1 MEPHKPKPP
10 VPPGTFYLQPLYYRY
25 PFDLHRPLH
34 NFPYTSSSRKL
45 GSHDVERVQCTTN
58 MDNHGIARVA
68 RTARTEE
75 QQQQDLEK
83 IRKYRQLDDA
93 IREKTCRDAYDDPAL
108 FPLTSKLLRLNPE
121 YYTIW
126 NVRRRCLTSGLL
138 SRPLAGSSPS
148 RASPSTS
155 PSTSTNPSSD
165 ASSSSSSAVIPP
177 NPASPTT
184 GRSGTTA
191 DAESASADADADVL
205 RSELTFTVPLLLEF
219 PKCYW
224 IWKYR
229 KWILEQAILRLPR
242 PVASN
247 VWEAELALAS
257 KMLVKDRRNFHAWG
271 YRRYLVARLESAD
284 LLGRSL
290 VEHEFA
296 YTTKM
301 IKGDLSN
308 FSAWHNRG
316 RLMIRVLNERR
327 ADGGARTTFLDTEL
341 NLVQDAL
348 NVGPEDQ
355 SLWYYHRYL
364 ISQVIGSEGNATIT
378 PNLTGGQK
386 MSYLKQ
392 EVEFIRD
399 LLQDFPDIKWPYEAL
414 VNYTLALR
422 KLQPGAGGEGQEGDP
437 KFWLSKLR
445 KLDAMQTGRWNDVE
459 RDIERQLVGST

>member
-1 MEPHKPKPP
+1 
-10 VPPGTFYLQPLYYRY
+10 
-25 PFDLHRPLH
+25 
-34 NFPYTSSSRKL
+34 
-45 GSHDVERVQCTTN
+45 

-75 QQQQDLEK
+75 QRQQDRDK
-83 IRKYRQLDDA
+83 IRKYQELDDA
-93 IREKTCRDAYDDPAL
+93 IREKARRHAYHDPAL

-138 SRPLAGSSPS
+138 SRPSAGSWPS
-148 RASPSTS
+148 TASPSTS
-155 PSTSTNPSSD
+155 PPATTNPSSD
-165 ASSSSSSAVIPP
+165 TSSSSSSAAIPP

-191 DAESASADADADVL
+191 DAAESTGVDADAGAGAGTDADADAEVL

-229 KWILEQAILRLPR
+229 KWTLEQGILRLPR
-242 PVASN
+242 PVASHI
-247 VWEAELALAS
+247 WEAELALAS

-290 VEHEFA
+290 VEDEFA
-296 YTTKM
+296 YTTKR
-301 IKGDLSN
+301 IHEDLSN
-308 FSAWHNRG
+308 FSAWHNRS
-316 RLMIRVLNERR
+316 RLMFRVLDERG
-327 ADGGARTTFLDTEL
+327 ADDKARTTFLETEL

-364 ISQVIGSEGNATIT
+364 ISQVIGSQGVPTIT
-378 PNLTGGQK
+378 PNLTAEQK
-386 MSYLKQ
+386 ISYL
-392 EVEFIRD
+392 EGEGEFIRD
-399 LLQDFPDIKWPYEAL
+399 LLEDFPDIKWPYEAL
-414 VNYTLALR
+414 LEYTLALR
-422 KLQPGAGGEGQEGDP
+422 KLQPAKGDRQEDDP
-437 KFWLSKLR
+437 NFWLSKLR
-445 KLDAMQTGRWNDVE
+445 KLDAMQTGRWDDAE
-459 RDIERQLVGST
+459 RDIERQLVGSSI

>member
-1 MEPHKPKPP
+1 
-10 VPPGTFYLQPLYYRY
+10 
-25 PFDLHRPLH
+25 
-34 NFPYTSSSRKL
+34 
-45 GSHDVERVQCTTN
+45 

-75 QQQQDLEK
+75 QRQQDLEK
-83 IRKYRQLDDA
+83 IQKYRQLDDA
-93 IREKTCRDAYDDPAL
+93 IREKASRDAYDDPAL

-138 SRPLAGSSPS
+138 SRRSAGSWPS
-148 RASPSTS
+148 RELPSTS
-155 PSTSTNPSSD
+155 PSATTNPSSD
-165 ASSSSSSAVIPP
+165 TSSSSPSAAIPP

-191 DAESASADADADVL
+191 DADTDADVL
-205 RSELTFTVPLLLEF
+205 RSELTFTIPLLLEF

-290 VEHEFA
+290 VEDEFA

-308 FSAWHNRG
+308 FSAWHNRS
-316 RLMIRVLNERR
+316 RLMLRALDERG
-327 ADGGARTTFLDTEL
+327 ADDKARSAFLDTEL
-341 NLVQDAL
+341 NLVQEAL

-355 SLWYYHRYL
+355 SLWYYHRHL
-364 ISQVIGSEGNATIT
+364 MSQIIGSEGIPTIA
-378 PNLTGGQK
+378 PNLTANQK
-386 MSYLKQ
+386 ISYLEQ
-392 EVEFIRD
+392 EVEFIKD
-399 LLQDFPDIKWPYEAL
+399 LLEDFPDIKWPYEAL
-414 VNYTLALR
+414 LEYTLALR
-422 KLQPGAGGEGQEGDP
+422 KLQPSAKGEGQDNDP
-437 KFWLSKLR
+437 NFWLSKLR

-459 RDIERQLVGST
+459 RDVERQLVGSI

>member
-1 MEPHKPKPP
+1 
-10 VPPGTFYLQPLYYRY
+10 
-25 PFDLHRPLH
+25 
-34 NFPYTSSSRKL
+34 
-45 GSHDVERVQCTTN
+45 

-75 QQQQDLEK
+75 QRQQDLDK
-83 IRKYRQLDDA
+83 IQKYKQLDDA
-93 IREKTCRDAYDDPAL
+93 IRDKTSRHAYDDPTL

-138 SRPLAGSSPS
+138 SRPSAGSWPS
-148 RASPSTS
+148 TASPSTS
-155 PSTSTNPSSD
+155 PSATTNPSS
-165 ASSSSSSAVIPP
+165 AVSSSSSSAAIPP
-177 NPASPTT
+177 NPASLTT
-184 GRSGTTA
+184 GKSGTTA
-191 DAESASADADADVL
+191 DVESAVDSTDADSEIL
-205 RSELTFTVPLLLEF
+205 RSELAFTVPLLLEF

-242 PVASN
+242 PLASN
-247 VWEAELALAS
+247 VWEGELALVY

-290 VEHEFA
+290 VEDEFA

-301 IKGDLSN
+301 IRGDLSN
-308 FSAWHNRG
+308 FSAWHNRS
-316 RLMIRVLNERR
+316 RLMFRLLDERGADDEAR
-327 ADGGARTTFLDTEL
+327 AAFLDTEL
-341 NLVQDAL
+341 NLVQEAL

-364 ISQVIGSEGNATIT
+364 ISQVIGSKGMPTIT
-378 PNLTGGQK
+378 PNLTDGRK
-386 MSYLKQ
+386 ISYLEQ
-392 EVEFIRD
+392 ECEFIRD

-414 VNYTLALR
+414 LEYALALR
-422 KLQPGAGGEGQEGDP
+422 KLRPGIKGEEQEDDP
-437 KFWLSKLR
+437 NFWLGKLR

-459 RDIERQLVGST
+459 RDIERQLADSII